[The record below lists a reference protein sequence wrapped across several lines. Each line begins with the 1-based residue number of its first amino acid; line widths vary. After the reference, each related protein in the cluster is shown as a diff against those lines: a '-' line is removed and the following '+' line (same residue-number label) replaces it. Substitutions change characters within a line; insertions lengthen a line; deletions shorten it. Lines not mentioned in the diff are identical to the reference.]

1 MTSRQAR
8 ARWIRSLLPLA
19 FPVVLIQ
26 AVTLLPVSPGSPAE
40 PLALIRLASAAD
52 TVAVLTEIRAGR
64 GEIRVKRAGA
74 AEWTAPQPLLTLY
87 AGDQVRVTQ
96 DGRAVVTF
104 SGGGARTVTAAT
116 SPLTVEAP
124 RGDSASDRLKGL
136 LGGVTQFLLGQQKE
150 PTFQA
155 LSVRSGAGDPPRIV
169 SPRGTKVLAGSL
181 AFEWTGPKA
190 RPYRFRLTGP
200 DGAAW
205 EQAEVSRSPF
215 DYPAS
220 APPLRPGAR
229 YVWTIETAGHP
240 VQQAEFETLGTQ
252 DAARVRAALE
262 DLRPAA
268 LAGYPPGTV
277 ALFRAGFLLQE
288 GLNADARRELL
299 AGIAADPDEATLHQV
314 LAQVYDRMGLGAQAA
329 QEWDEAQFLAR

>member
-1 MTSRQAR
+1 MR
-8 ARWIRSLLPLA
+8 ARGRWIPFFLTLALLA
-19 FPVVLIQ
+19 ILIQ
-26 AVTLLPVSPGSPAE
+26 VVAPGPLSPGSGVAS
-40 PLALIRLASAAD
+40 LTLVRLASAAD
-52 TVAVLTEIRAGR
+52 AVAVLTEIRAGR
-64 GEIRVKRAGA
+64 GEIRVKRAGG
-74 AEWTAPQPLLTLY
+74 AEWTVPQPLLTLH

-104 SGGGARTVTAAT
+104 SGGGTRTVTAAT

-155 LSVRSGAGDPPRIV
+155 LSVRSGASDPPRIV
-169 SPRGTKVLAGSL
+169 SPRGTKVLADSL

-190 RPYRFRLTGP
+190 KPYRFRLTGP

-205 EQAEVSRSPF
+205 EQTEVSRSPF

-229 YVWTIETAGHP
+229 YAWTIETAGHP
-240 VQQAEFETLGTQ
+240 VQQAEFETLGTE
-252 DAARVRAALE
+252 DAARVRAGLE
-262 DLRPAA
+262 ELRPAA
-268 LAGYPPGTV
+268 LPGYPPGTV

>member
-1 MTSRQAR
+1 MMSSRARVGWTPVFLVLAVASPVALMPLMMVRPAR
-8 ARWIRSLLPLA
+8 A
-19 FPVVLIQ
+19 
-26 AVTLLPVSPGSPAE
+26 
-40 PLALIRLASAAD
+40 AD
-52 TVAVLTEIRAGR
+52 VVAVLTEIRAGR

-74 AEWTAPQPLLTLY
+74 AEWTAPQPLLVLR

-104 SGGGARTVTAAT
+104 TGGGARTVTAAT

-124 RGDSASDRLKGL
+124 RGESASERVKGL

-155 LSVRSGAGDPPRIV
+155 LSVRSGASDPPRIV
-169 SPRGTKVLAGSL
+169 SPRATKVLAGPVS
-181 AFEWTGPKA
+181 FEWTGPKA
-190 RPYRFRLTGP
+190 RPYRLRLSGP
-200 DGAAW
+200 AGVMW
-205 EQAEVSRSPF
+205 EQAEVSRQPF
-215 DYPAS
+215 EYPAS
-220 APPLRPGAR
+220 APALRPGAR
-229 YVWTIETAGHP
+229 YTWTIETAGHP
-240 VQQAEFETLGTQ
+240 AQQAEFETLTAE
-252 DAARVRAALE
+252 DATRVRAALD
-262 DLRPAA
+262 DLRPAS

-288 GLNADARRELL
+288 GLHADARRELL
-299 AGIAADPDEATLHQV
+299 GGIAADPDEATLHQL